1 MNKFDGVANTL
12 FVPLV
17 ARINISK
24 KFPEYFMDEKA
35 LELEKYLPQ
44 GADKGSSEYSNMA
57 SVARYYNMDKTVT
70 AFAKS
75 YAESNIVYL
84 GAGLETAYDRLSD
97 KIENRTVHWYEAD
110 LPEVIEARKKVF
122 GQRKNETL
130 IAGDMFKLEWVKEID
145 NSLPT
150 LLIVS
155 GVFQY
160 FHEEEIIAFIKG
172 CGKAFPK
179 GEMLFDATSESGLKF
194 TNWFIKR
201 TGNASAIMYDQD
213 LYKEKEIETSFGETL
228 SWEYLC
234 YVREHPVVW
243 NIPTKILY
251 GDKDNLTSYET
262 MSDFASKMGIS
273 LTVMNN
279 GEHWFHTDEQMNF
292 LDDWICE
299 SNR

>member
-110 LPEVIEARKKVF
+110 LRLKGIGDATTYCPDD
-122 GQRKNETL
+122 NEMKIGFETS
-130 IAGDMFKLEWVKEID
+130 KLVNLQSKGIIYLLESKIRSD
-145 NSLPT
+145 NSSTALLGFNNYSLEHLMPKKWRNNWGACATEDDAKKRDSLLLT
-150 LLIVS
+150 LGNLA
-155 GVFQY
+155 
-160 FHEEEIIAFIKG
+160 IIPQALNASIRDAAWNVKKAGKG
-172 CGKAFPK
+172 QNKPGLLLCA
-179 GEMLFDATSESGLKF
+179 SGLYTLHDVLQK
-194 TNWFIKR
+194 NDW
-201 TGNASAIMYDQD
+201 N
-213 LYKEKEIETSFGETL
+213 EHEIENRAEWL
-228 SWEYLC
+228 LANAQ
-234 YVREHPVVW
+234 
-243 NIPTKILY
+243 NIWKI
-251 GDKDNLTSYET
+251 
-262 MSDFASKMGIS
+262 
-273 LTVMNN
+273 
-279 GEHWFHTDEQMNF
+279 
-292 LDDWICE
+292 
-299 SNR
+299 

>member
-1 MNKFDGVANTL
+1 MNKFEGVANTL

-24 KFPEYFMDEKA
+24 KFPEYFIDEKA

-44 GADKGSSEYSNMA
+44 GADKGASEYSNMA

-70 AFAKS
+70 EFAKS
-75 YAESNIVYL
+75 YTESNIVYL
-84 GAGLETAYDRLSD
+84 GAGLETAYDRLND
-97 KIENRTVHWYEAD
+97 KFKHEIVHWYEMD
-110 LPEVIEARKKVF
+110 LPEVIDAREKVF

-130 IAGDMFKLEWVKEID
+130 ISGDMFKLEWVKEID

-160 FHEEEIIAFIKG
+160 FHEEEIIAFIKA

-201 TGNASAIMYDQD
+201 TGNASAIMYFGINNSMKFADKCGMQ
-213 LYKEKEIETSFGETL
+213 LLEEKTFFPDALQMLGKKLSFVTKVFMKVAEKKKQVMIIRLKL
-228 SWEYLC
+228 S
-234 YVREHPVVW
+234 
-243 NIPTKILY
+243 
-251 GDKDNLTSYET
+251 
-262 MSDFASKMGIS
+262 
-273 LTVMNN
+273 
-279 GEHWFHTDEQMNF
+279 
-292 LDDWICE
+292 
-299 SNR
+299 

>member
-57 SVARYYNMDKTVT
+57 SSESEHYKALFKDADVIGFDYQSQTPWEAKVEFSDFFNAVSAKYQSVYIVANSIGAFFTMNALADRNIEKAFFISPIVNMEK
-70 AFAKS
+70 
-75 YAESNIVYL
+75 
-84 GAGLETAYDRLSD
+84 
-97 KIENRTVHWYEAD
+97 
-110 LPEVIEARKKVF
+110 
-122 GQRKNETL
+122 L
-130 IAGDMFKLEWVKEID
+130 IADMMIWANVTE
-145 NSLPT
+145 
-150 LLIVS
+150 
-155 GVFQY
+155 
-160 FHEEEIIAFIKG
+160 
-172 CGKAFPK
+172 
-179 GEMLFDATSESGLKF
+179 
-194 TNWFIKR
+194 
-201 TGNASAIMYDQD
+201 QD

>member
-1 MNKFDGVANTL
+1 MHKAVIYIHGKGGTSSESEHYKALFKDADVIGFDYQSQTPCEAKVEFSDFFNAVSAKYQSVYIVANSIGAFFTMNAL
-12 FVPLV
+12 
-17 ARINISK
+17 ADRNI
-24 KFPEYFMDEKA
+24 EKA
-35 LELEKYLPQ
+35 FFISPIVNMEK
-44 GADKGSSEYSNMA
+44 
-57 SVARYYNMDKTVT
+57 
-70 AFAKS
+70 
-75 YAESNIVYL
+75 
-84 GAGLETAYDRLSD
+84 
-97 KIENRTVHWYEAD
+97 
-110 LPEVIEARKKVF
+110 
-122 GQRKNETL
+122 L
-130 IAGDMFKLEWVKEID
+130 IADMMIWANVTE
-145 NSLPT
+145 
-150 LLIVS
+150 
-155 GVFQY
+155 
-160 FHEEEIIAFIKG
+160 
-172 CGKAFPK
+172 
-179 GEMLFDATSESGLKF
+179 
-194 TNWFIKR
+194 
-201 TGNASAIMYDQD
+201 QD